1 VKKTNYKII
10 KNSTILKNQNYP
22 IIDVAVT
29 FFNHENIVLNILS
42 SVTNNCKYSFN
53 LIVLDDKSED
63 KTLVKILEFMKKVEN
78 KQINNWEK
86 IFSIMIIQ
94 STKQLNFETIC
105 SNIHMNFT
113 LTKHLMYLQVDQII
127 LEKDIDAKLIKVM
140 EKNEEIF

>member
-1 VKKTNYKII
+1 MKKTNYKII